1 MREISLICY
10 CQSLSNCSLDLAK
23 EPFSETIFESEFCQP
38 LHTKKNKNKNQ
49 TKKKPHCPYFF
60 YYLR

>member
-38 LHTKKNKNKNQ
+38 LHTKKKQKQKPN
-49 TKKKPHCPYFF
+49 KKKNPTVLISFII
-60 YYLR
+60 